1 MPRTDATVLAE
12 PSCVDTSGETLTML
26 HMAKRKTDQSSSSGD
41 RPKRP
46 PANRDGVPL
55 NVYIGQPLA
64 AALTA
69 FLDST
74 DPRVSKTATV
84 ESSLAA
90 FLARHG
96 FWDLKGNKPIIPTP
110 TD

>member
-1 MPRTDATVLAE
+1 
-12 PSCVDTSGETLTML
+12 ML
-26 HMAKRKTDQSSSSGD
+26 DMAKRKADTSSGD

-46 PANRDGVPL
+46 APNRAGEPL
-55 NVYIGQPLA
+55 NVWIQTALIEALQRYI
-64 AALTA
+64 
-69 FLDST
+69 DST

-96 FWDLKGNKPIIPTP
+96 FWDLKGNKPIIPTS